1 MLNRGYR
8 SRFTENEMALSQFTK
23 NTYNICTVVSP
34 FCIDNFQEGG
44 VQVPENTILL
54 PMTQTEVFLLSE
66 RKHEV

>member
-1 MLNRGYR
+1 
-8 SRFTENEMALSQFTK
+8 MALSQFTK

-44 VQVPENTILL
+44 VQVPENTVPL
-54 PMTQTEVFLLSE
+54 PMTQTKVLLLSE